1 MFTGIITAIGRL
13 EAITDK
19 GDRLL
24 RISCAWDCGTI
35 DIGASIACS
44 GICLTVVNTGDRW
57 FEVAAS
63 AETMRVTT
71 LGSWQVGASLNLERA
86 LRLGDELRDVVTG
99 HVGGVAQIR
108 SITPNGD
115 SHIVWLEALVALAP
129 FVGRS
134 VALDGVSLTVNS
146 VKQMI
151 LCQHDPAQLMLPVE
165 DVKPGQQMNM
175 EIDTLARYVA
185 RLAEFT
191 EQSYDAAKST
201 GSQQSMK

>member
-1 MFTGIITAIGRL
+1 MFTGIIMAIGSL

-44 GICLTVVNTGDRW
+44 GICLTVVNTGDHW

-63 AETMRVTT
+63 AETMGVTT
-71 LGSWQVGASLNLERA
+71 LDSWQVGVSLNLERA
-86 LRLGDELRDVVTG
+86 LRLGDELGGHIVTG
-99 HVGGVAQIR
+99 HVDGLAQIR

-115 SHIVWLEALVALAP
+115 SHIVWLEAPLALAP
-129 FVGRS
+129 FVAAKGS
-134 VALDGVSLTVNS
+134 VALDGVSLTVNE
-146 VKQMI
+146 VKQATFSVNI
-151 LCQHDPAQLMLPVE
+151 IQHSW
-165 DVKPGQQMNM
+165 DVTCWGNIKTGQQMNM

-185 RLAEFT
+185 RLAEFNK
-191 EQSYDAAKST
+191 E
-201 GSQQSMK
+201 

>member
-13 EAITDK
+13 RVITGT

-24 RISCAWDCGTI
+24 RISCAWDCGAI

-44 GICLTVVNTGDRW
+44 GICLTVVNTGDNW

-71 LGSWQVGASLNLERA
+71 LGDWQVGASINLERA
-86 LRLGDELRDVVTG
+86 LRLGDELGGHVVTG
-99 HVGGVAQIR
+99 HVDGLAQIR

-115 SHIVWLEALVALAP
+115 SHIVWLEAPRSLAP
-129 FVGRS
+129 FVASKGS
-134 VALDGVSLTVNS
+134 VALDGVSLTVNA
-146 VKQMI
+146 VKQATFSVNI
-151 LCQHDPAQLMLPVE
+151 IQHSWDFTCWG
-165 DVKPGQQMNM
+165 DSKTGQKMNM

-185 RLAEFT
+185 RLAEFNK
-191 EQSYDAAKST
+191 E
-201 GSQQSMK
+201 

>member
-13 EAITDK
+13 QSISGT

-24 RISCAWDCGTI
+24 RISCSWDCGAI

-44 GICLTVVNTGDRW
+44 GICLTVVNTGDHW

-71 LGSWQVGASLNLERA
+71 LGSWEAGASINLERA
-86 LRLGDELRDVVTG
+86 LRLGDELGGHVVTG
-99 HVGGVAQIR
+99 HVDGLAQIR

-115 SHIVWLEALVALAP
+115 SHIVWLDAPQSLAP
-129 FVGRS
+129 FVATKGS
-134 VALDGVSLTVNS
+134 ITLDGVSLTVNAVRQTTFS
-146 VKQMI
+146 VNI
-151 LCQHDPAQLMLPVE
+151 IQHSW
-165 DVKPGQQMNM
+165 DVTCWGDSKTGQKMNM

-185 RLAEFT
+185 RLSEFNK
-191 EQSYDAAKST
+191 E
-201 GSQQSMK
+201 

>member
-1 MFTGIITAIGRL
+1 MFTGIITAIGSL

-44 GICLTVVNTGDRW
+44 GICLTVVNTGDHW

-63 AETMRVTT
+63 AETMEVTT
-71 LGSWQVGASLNLERA
+71 LGSWQVGASINIERA
-86 LRLGDELRDVVTG
+86 LRLGDELGGHVVTG
-99 HVGGVAQIR
+99 HVDGLARIR

-115 SHIVWLEALVALAP
+115 SHIVWLEAQLALAP
-129 FVGRS
+129 FVASKGS
-134 VALDGVSLTVNS
+134 VALDGVSLTVNA
-146 VKQMI
+146 VKQTTFSVNI
-151 LCQHDPAQLMLPVE
+151 IKHTW
-165 DVKPGQQMNM
+165 DVTCWGKIKTGQQMNM

-185 RLAEFT
+185 RLAEFNK
-191 EQSYDAAKST
+191 E
-201 GSQQSMK
+201 

>member
-44 GICLTVVNTGDRW
+44 GICLTVVNAGDRW

-63 AETMRVTT
+63 AETRRVTT
-71 LGSWQVGASLNLERA
+71 LGGWQVGASINIERA
-86 LRLGDELRDVVTG
+86 LRLGDEVGGHVVTG
-99 HVGGVAQIR
+99 HVDGLARIS

-115 SHIVWLEALVALAP
+115 SHVVWLKAPLALAP
-129 FVGRS
+129 FVASKGS
-134 VALDGVSLTVNS
+134 VALDGVSLTVNA
-146 VKQMI
+146 VKQATFSVNI
-151 LCQHDPAQLMLPVE
+151 IRHTW
-165 DVKPGQQMNM
+165 DVTCWRKIKTGQQMNM

-185 RLAEFT
+185 RLAEFN
-191 EQSYDAAKST
+191 EE
-201 GSQQSMK
+201 